1 MPPLADQHIRMQ
13 GFTAAFTVLRLLTPL
28 KMSYEA
34 AKKRAEPY
42 TKIVEEL
49 SQMRRETVQLV

>member
-1 MPPLADQHIRMQ
+1 MPPLAEQHTRMQ
-13 GFTAAFTVLRLLTPL
+13 GLTAVFTVLRLLTPL
-28 KMSYEA
+28 KLSYEA

-49 SQMRRETVQLV
+49 PQMRRETVHVV